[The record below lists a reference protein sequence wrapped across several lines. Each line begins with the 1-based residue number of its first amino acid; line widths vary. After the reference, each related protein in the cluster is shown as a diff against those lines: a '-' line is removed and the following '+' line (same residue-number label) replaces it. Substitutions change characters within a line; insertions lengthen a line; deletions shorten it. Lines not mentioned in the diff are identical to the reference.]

1 MPAITVFDFIGDML
15 TNILI
20 VESFVALISAASGG
34 DRLVTELCPVLV
46 RIGEH
51 NSQDGEKT
59 ICLEM
64 STQLRLIVMI
74 KNNAIL
80 LKLEAISE
88 LLLVEW
94 YII

>member
-34 DRLVTELCPVLV
+34 DRLVAALCPGFFI

-59 ICLEM
+59 MRLVMI
-64 STQLRLIVMI
+64 TQLRLIAKI
-74 KNNAIL
+74 KNKAIIAKRRQL
-80 LKLEAISE
+80 
-88 LLLVEW
+88 
-94 YII
+94 